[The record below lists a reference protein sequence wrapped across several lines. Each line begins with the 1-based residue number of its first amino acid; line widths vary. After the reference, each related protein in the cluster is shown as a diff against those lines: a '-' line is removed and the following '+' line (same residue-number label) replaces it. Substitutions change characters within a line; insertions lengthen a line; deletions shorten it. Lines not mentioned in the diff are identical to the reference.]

1 MQERLGRFVD
11 PRRSAV
17 PYLAALIIGLAIAT
31 YLQHLLQYVNYNIPV
46 IKGQSP
52 FIWMSGLT
60 ALVAFLLWLPSP
72 WRPAPGR
79 WFQIFLAFML
89 LGWLVRTGLLFVH
102 GDSFN
107 YTVWLTPVILIMIS
121 LKSPNSDDARSTMLV
136 LGWSGSILLLWTR
149 LSEIIGLIPMHE
161 VSPGLLAFEI
171 QEYWL
176 PLAGWLGPE
185 GRWPGPLGGTAY
197 TGMLGALLLVL
208 AVSMKA
214 KSSWAFAAIGIIT
227 LLLTSSRGSFAAAAA
242 GIGIAIVFGNS
253 QFLRRVPFG
262 WRLTTAA
269 TGGFATLI
277 LLLQASPNLTGRTT
291 FWPDFIDLW
300 LSSPLTGVGASGYAA
315 GTEWTQT
322 AGTAHSLYI
331 DELARNGVIGF
342 TALLAAL
349 LTALVLG
356 LMAAKQGAGGPLALV
371 TTLAVLGIANTP
383 FSWIS
388 PSIIGLFLPLSV
400 AWAACS
406 LNKQFPEPEDHGW
419 REGERVQG
427 VA

>member
-1 MQERLGRFVD
+1 MQERLGRFID

-17 PYLAALIIGLAIAT
+17 PYLAALIIGLTIAT

-60 ALVAFLLWLPSP
+60 ALVAFLLWLPLP

-79 WFQIFLAFML
+79 WFRIFLGSML

-107 YTVWLTPVILIMIS
+107 YTLWLTPVVLIMIS
-121 LKSPNSDDARSTMLV
+121 LKSPDSDDARSTMLV

-149 LSEIIGLIPMHE
+149 LSEIIALIPMHE

-253 QFLRRVPFG
+253 HILRKVPFG

-269 TGGFATLI
+269 TGGLATLI

-300 LSSPLTGVGASGYAA
+300 LSSPLRGVGASGYAA

-331 DELARNGVIGF
+331 DELARNGIVGF
-342 TALLAAL
+342 ISLLAAL
-349 LTALVLG
+349 VAAFVLG
-356 LMAAKQGAGGPLALV
+356 LTAAKQGSGGPLALL

-383 FSWIS
+383 FSWTS
-388 PSIIGLFLPLSV
+388 PSFIWLFLLLSV
-400 AWAACS
+400 AWAACQRTDRFTS
-406 LNKQFPEPEDHGW
+406 PTERDWQ
-419 REGERVQG
+419 REAHFNG
-427 VA
+427 AA